1 MPVFELPL
9 EELWKYQG
17 RNPKPADFDDYW
29 KRALAELKG
38 IDPDVKRIPAPF
50 QSEVAECFDLY
61 FTGVRG
67 ARVHAQYLR
76 PKKRNKPC
84 PTLFRFHGYGGNSG
98 DWYEKLGF
106 VGEGFCVCAM
116 DVRGQ
121 GGKSTE
127 TGNVV
132 GNTLKGHIIR
142 GLDDEPDNL
151 LYRHIFLDTVQ
162 LVNIVIDFEEVDEQR
177 LGAYGMSQG
186 GALTLACAGLHPQI
200 KKLAPMC
207 PFLCDYKRVWEM
219 DLALEAYEELR
230 TYFRL
235 FDPRHER
242 ENEIFTKL
250 GYIDCQFLA
259 ERIQGE
265 VLMAIGLMD
274 QICPPSTQFSAF
286 NKIKSKKEAV
296 IYPDFAHEIYPGFT
310 DKMFEFFRK
319 DWIETNEKSK

>member
-1 MPVFELPL
+1 MPVFEMPL
-9 EELWKYQG
+9 SELWQYRG
-17 RNPKPADFDDYW
+17 TNPRPKDFDEFWNRAIAELDTVDPQVELIPADFTS
-29 KRALAELKG
+29 A
-38 IDPDVKRIPAPF
+38 
-50 QSEVAECFDLY
+50 VAECYHLY
-61 FTGVRG
+61 FTSVRG
-67 ARVHAQYLR
+67 ARIHARYLR
-76 PKKRNKPC
+76 PKKIDPPH
-84 PTLFRFHGYGGNSG
+84 PTLFRFHGYGSNAG

-106 VGEGFCVCAM
+106 TAEGFCVCAM

-121 GGKSTE
+121 GGLSTE
-127 TGNVV
+127 PGNVI

-142 GLDDEPDNL
+142 GLDDHPDNL
-151 LYRHIFLDTVQ
+151 LYRQIFLDTVL
-162 LVNIVIDFEEVDEQR
+162 LVRIVSQFNEVDRNR

-186 GALTLACAGLHPQI
+186 GALTLACAGLCPEI

-219 DLALEAYEELR
+219 DLAVEAYEELR

-235 FDPRHER
+235 FDPKHER
-242 ENEIFTKL
+242 EDEIFTKL

-286 NKIKSKKEAV
+286 NKIKSPKKAV
-296 IYPDFAHEIYPGFT
+296 IYPDFAHEHYPGFV
-310 DKMFEFFRK
+310 DQMFQFFRK
-319 DWIETNEKSK
+319 QWLDENK

>member
-17 RNPKPADFDDYW
+17 RNPKPEDFDDYW
-29 KRALAELKG
+29 QRALAELKTL
-38 IDPDVKRIPAPF
+38 DFKVELIPASF
-50 QSEVAECFDLY
+50 HSKIAECFDLY
-61 FTGVRG
+61 FNSVRG
-67 ARVHAQYLR
+67 ARIHAQYLR
-76 PKKRNKPC
+76 PAKRSKPC
-84 PTLFRFHGYGGNSG
+84 PTLLKFHGYGGNAG

-106 VGEGFCVCAM
+106 VAEGFCVTAM

-121 GGKSTE
+121 GGQSTE
-127 TGNVV
+127 TGNIV

-142 GLDDEPDNL
+142 GLDDVPDNL
-151 LYRHIFLDTVQ
+151 LYRHIFLDTVA
-162 LVNIVIDFEEVDEQR
+162 LVSVITQFEEVDENK

-186 GALTLACAGLHPQI
+186 GALTLACAGLEPRI

-219 DLALEAYEELR
+219 DLAEEAYEELK

-242 ENEIFTKL
+242 EDEIFRKL
-250 GYIDCQFLA
+250 GYIDCQYLA

-274 QICPPSTQFSAF
+274 QICPPSTQFSAY
-286 NKIKSKKEAV
+286 NKIKSPKKV
-296 IYPDFAHEIYPGFT
+296 ILYPDFAHEYYPGFI
-310 DKMFEFFRK
+310 DQMFDFFRTG
-319 DWIETNEKSK
+319 WIE